1 MQIHEASS
9 IVGLTHKSIRYYEEE
24 GLLKPKRNNNSYRE
38 YDSEDIKNLKLIKF
52 LRELNVPIF
61 EIKKLKNQEFTLE
74 SCLQER
80 IKKIEEQEKNYE
92 IIKNM
97 CLEIINNQE
106 SYEKIDISKYAQV
119 LNVLEKRGFVMEPI
133 KKSHKQKIWG
143 AILSSLIFSLFFIFL
158 IFIITYFQL
167 TENSKMPWIL
177 YFFFIVL
184 LSIPLLGI
192 IVNLI
197 KRIKEIKGGEEDEA
211 SKY

>member
-61 EIKKLKNQEFTLE
+61 EIKKLKNQELTLE

-97 CLEIINNQE
+97 CF
-106 SYEKIDISKYAQV
+106 KK
-119 LNVLEKRGFVMEPI
+119 VM
-133 KKSHKQKIWG
+133 KK
-143 AILSSLIFSLFFIFL
+143 
-158 IFIITYFQL
+158 
-167 TENSKMPWIL
+167 
-177 YFFFIVL
+177 
-184 LSIPLLGI
+184 
-192 IVNLI
+192 
-197 KRIKEIKGGEEDEA
+197 
-211 SKY
+211 